1 LLKMG
6 VSSFLKFLMGK
17 ENRVMRKNIFWGF
30 LSLLIISTNVFAV
43 TGGQGVGNIAGSEP
57 NIMLLL
63 GVGLICLAGLGRRI
77 IKQLST

>member
-1 LLKMG
+1 MG
-6 VSSFLKFLMGK
+6 VTSFLKFLLGK

-30 LSLLIISTNVFAV
+30 LALLIISTNVFAI
-43 TGGQGVGNIAGSEP
+43 TGGQGVGNIGGTEP

-63 GVGLICLAGLGRRI
+63 GIGLICLAGLGRRL